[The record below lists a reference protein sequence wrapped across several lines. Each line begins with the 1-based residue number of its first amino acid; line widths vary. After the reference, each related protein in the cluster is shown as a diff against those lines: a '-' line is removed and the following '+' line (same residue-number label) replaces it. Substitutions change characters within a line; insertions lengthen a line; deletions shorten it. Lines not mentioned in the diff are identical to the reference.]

1 MSTQG
6 YDPSTGYMD
15 FSLALREMKKGKKV
29 RRASWDAGIWLCM
42 KDVRLVW
49 VSDGREVEFNNARL
63 GDQQLLA
70 TDWEE
75 VL

>member
-15 FSLALREMKKGKKV
+15 FSLALREMRKGKSV
-29 RRASWDAGIWLCM
+29 RRASWPAEVHLCM
-42 KDVRLVW
+42 VGTRLMYVDDW
-49 VSDGREVEFNNARL
+49 QPFEFNKARL
-63 GDQQLLA
+63 EDAQLLA